1 MRTTIDRLVADAAR
15 QTARETALNK
25 ELLAKDR
32 AIEAERDKSHG
43 LHAKVRMEGE
53 WMRALPASVGM
64 RAQRKQHSHTKNTCA
79 SVPTCSFS
87 LVLQLMLSE
96 DRVHELTAELSAAK
110 TAQQS
115 AEVRAATHMDQV
127 AKQKHALHEAHQ
139 AQMQDKERQIRAMRI
154 IQLLSKR

>member
-1 MRTTIDRLVADAAR
+1 
-15 QTARETALNK
+15 
-25 ELLAKDR
+25 LL
-32 AIEAERDKSHG
+32 
-43 LHAKVRMEGE
+43 L
-53 WMRALPASVGM
+53 L
-64 RAQRKQHSHTKNTCA
+64 
-79 SVPTCSFS
+79 
-87 LVLQLMLSE
+87 LQLMLSE